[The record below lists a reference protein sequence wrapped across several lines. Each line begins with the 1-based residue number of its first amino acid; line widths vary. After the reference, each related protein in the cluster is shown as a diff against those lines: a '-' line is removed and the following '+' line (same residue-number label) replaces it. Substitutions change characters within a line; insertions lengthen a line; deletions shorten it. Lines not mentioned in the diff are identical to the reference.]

1 MRFFRRPK
9 QEIPKAIETPIYLTK
24 EGLDRLRNKLARLK
38 NSLPDLITET
48 RRTADYGD
56 RSENDEYKEAKSAL
70 RRTHRQIWTI
80 EAQLKRV
87 KIISQE
93 KNTSGVVKLGSAVL
107 VELSSGEKREYMIL
121 DSAETN
127 PGEGRISY
135 KSPLGAA
142 LLHRRKGETIRLQTA
157 NGIREYKVVEIN

>member
-1 MRFFRRPK
+1 MRFFRKK
-9 QEIPKAIETPIYLTK
+9 QEVPRPIETPIYLTK
-24 EGLDRLRNKLARLK
+24 EGLERLRGKLGRLK
-38 NSLPDLITET
+38 SSLPELISET

-56 RSENDEYKEAKSAL
+56 RSENAEYKEAKSAL
-70 RRTHRQIWTI
+70 RRTHRQIWAT

-87 KIISQE
+87 KVISQE
-93 KNTSGVVKLGSAVL
+93 KNTSGVVELGSAVL

-157 NGIREYKVVEIN
+157 NGTREYKIVEIN